1 MPGFT
6 KKVFLEVKAKIS
18 MIQYYEKGLTL
29 VSASVMLIDVRLE
42 FVFPIGL
49 FI

>member
-1 MPGFT
+1 
-6 KKVFLEVKAKIS
+6 

-29 VSASVMLIDVRLE
+29 VSASVMLIDVGLE